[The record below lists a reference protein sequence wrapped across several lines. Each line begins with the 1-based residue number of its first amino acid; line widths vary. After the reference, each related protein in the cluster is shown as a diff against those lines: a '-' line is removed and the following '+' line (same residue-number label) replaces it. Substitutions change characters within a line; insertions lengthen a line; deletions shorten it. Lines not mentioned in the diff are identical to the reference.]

1 MLLSVLPVCA
11 AFPMDRVLLFAG
23 IGAFALLAAQVARL
37 GWIGA
42 AQAKRSPPAAVG
54 FPRGTRLVIGGLLVI
69 HVIIAP
75 LAFPVRLLSWGW
87 MQRKFERAERAI
99 PDEAKVARQSV
110 IWVNGADLGNMGVFA
125 SRIVRGA
132 PIPRASHVLTSF
144 ATGAKISRPDARTLV
159 VLPDGG
165 FLARPMDRLLRGP
178 ARPFHRDER
187 IATLSYTATVEEVTS
202 DGRPQ
207 RVSFRFRAALDD
219 ASFRWLYFG
228 DGYVAHPFQLPRV
241 GESVRVSAPRL

>member
-1 MLLSVLPVCA
+1 
-11 AFPMDRVLLFAG
+11 
-23 IGAFALLAAQVARL
+23 
-37 GWIGA
+37 
-42 AQAKRSPPAAVG
+42 
-54 FPRGTRLVIGGLLVI
+54 
-69 HVIIAP
+69 
-75 LAFPVRLLSWGW
+75 
-87 MQRKFERAERAI
+87 
-99 PDEAKVARQSV
+99 V

-187 IATLSYTATVEEVTS
+187 IATNNYTATVEELTS